1 MALKADGGSF
11 FPLVAAFPTHADVVS
26 ATMGGSMPFDS
37 IDSAI
42 EDFRSGKMVV
52 IVDDEDRENEGDLAF
67 AADAAT
73 PDLINFMAVHGRG
86 LVCLALTAAVC
97 DRLNLPL
104 MSRINTSNFGTAFTE
119 SIDAKHG
126 VSTGIS
132 AADRARTIL
141 VSVEDHTRPEDL
153 ARPGHIF
160 PLRAQEGGV
169 LVRAGQTEAVVD
181 LARLA
186 GRKPAGVICEIMNE
200 DGSMARV
207 PELKGYCQRHNLKLI
222 SVADLIRYRL
232 RNESYVRRHSEGL
245 IETRYGEMKLLVY
258 ENSLDRELHTA
269 LVCGDPKGDGPVL
282 VRMHSHCPFGDLFG
296 SRACDCQVLLDQ
308 SLRTIAAEGKG
319 VLVYLHHGNQ
329 ARLRAV
335 EDGTHNLMVHTRDF
349 HRFDGET
356 KMQHQVGIGAQI
368 LRDLQLKRIE
378 LLTNSP
384 LRAVGLEGFGIE
396 ITGRRELKLG

>member
-1 MALKADGGSF
+1 
-11 FPLVAAFPTHADVVS
+11 
-26 ATMGGSMPFDS
+26 MPFDS
-37 IDSAI
+37 IESAI
-42 EDFRSGKMVV
+42 EDFRLGKMVV

-67 AADAAT
+67 AADAVT

-86 LVCLALTAAVC
+86 LVCLALTPDIC
-97 DRLNLPL
+97 DRLSLPL

-119 SIDAKHG
+119 SIDAKQG

-141 VSVEDHTRPEDL
+141 VTVEDGTRPDDL

-207 PELKGYCQRHNLKLI
+207 PELRSYCQHHNLKLI

-232 RNESYVRRHSEGL
+232 KNESYVRRHSEGL
-245 IETRYGEMKLLVY
+245 IETSYGQMQLLVY
-258 ENSLDRELHTA
+258 KNSLDQELHTA
-269 LVCGDPKGDGPVL
+269 LVCGELEGDTPVL

-296 SRACDCQVLLDQ
+296 SRACDCRALLDE
-308 SLRTIAAEGKG
+308 SLRIIASEGRG

-329 ARLRAV
+329 ARLRAL
-335 EDGTHNLMVHTRDF
+335 EDGTQKLLIHTRDVQ
-349 HRFDGET
+349 RLDGET

-368 LRDLQLKRIE
+368 LRDLRLKRIE

-396 ITGRRELKLG
+396 VTGRRELKPE